1 MFVFCAYVAPFVMLL
16 HLGYC
21 MAFYIA
27 FFFLGLLAFS
37 KWASKVFWYYIL
49 GALLFFFFT
58 YCVLEVLEYLFVN
71 YMEVNQPPKKGDE
84 DDHPSIPLHQIDCS
98 KFQGSL
104 TTYKTYTDRIEHS
117 LNPVLLEFD
126 STTSGNAYSKLTFT
140 KNTPKYGPLTFTL
153 TIPENVTS
161 ERTITIRD
169 KSNNTVTL
177 TLPIPENVTS
187 EITITIR
194 DNSNKTVT
202 ITLPNISTR
211 ISASTSSNMLKV
223 DCSFINN
230 GNNSTTMTLSVPGR
244 EPVSSTFREI
254 SDRKRTT
261 IVNWLKN
268 VYIYE
273 KPVHNKH
280 LYQEE
285 CPVDNKYL
293 FEDPETRKRDSDNL
307 DEIVRC
313 RGTGGRIKVDS
324 LSFRFNSQ
332 KYKYSNTDLEY
343 IRPFVMSFHYN
354 VAEKGNYSVHTLDR
368 FMNDIV
374 QAETDRLVKQ
384 KHSVA
389 DADALRIRKQHLDF
403 FEKSIRQAIIDLHK
417 K

>member
-1 MFVFCAYVAPFVMLL
+1 
-16 HLGYC
+16 
-21 MAFYIA
+21 
-27 FFFLGLLAFS
+27 
-37 KWASKVFWYYIL
+37 
-49 GALLFFFFT
+49 
-58 YCVLEVLEYLFVN
+58 
-71 YMEVNQPPKKGDE
+71 MEVNQPPKKGDE

-261 IVNWLKN
+261 IVN
-268 VYIYE
+268 
-273 KPVHNKH
+273 
-280 LYQEE
+280 
-285 CPVDNKYL
+285 
-293 FEDPETRKRDSDNL
+293 
-307 DEIVRC
+307 
-313 RGTGGRIKVDS
+313 
-324 LSFRFNSQ
+324 
-332 KYKYSNTDLEY
+332 
-343 IRPFVMSFHYN
+343 
-354 VAEKGNYSVHTLDR
+354 
-368 FMNDIV
+368 
-374 QAETDRLVKQ
+374 
-384 KHSVA
+384 
-389 DADALRIRKQHLDF
+389 
-403 FEKSIRQAIIDLHK
+403 
-417 K
+417 